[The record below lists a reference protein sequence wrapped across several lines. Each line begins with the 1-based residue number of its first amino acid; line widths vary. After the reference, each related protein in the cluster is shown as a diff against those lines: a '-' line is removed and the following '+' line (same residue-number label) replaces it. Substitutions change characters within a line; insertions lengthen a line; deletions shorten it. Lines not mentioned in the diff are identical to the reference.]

1 MVVMMMMMYNQDYAD
16 DLIEFDQMD
25 VDEDDVI
32 HLKMVVENTDV
43 ENQLYPSLMIQELMI
58 IEYSFDLRH

>member
-43 ENQLYPSLMIQELMI
+43 ENQLYPSLMIQELMM

>member
-25 VDEDDVI
+25 VDVYDVI
-32 HLKMVVENTDV
+32 HLEMVVENMVV
-43 ENQLYPSLMIQELMI
+43 EIQLHLNLMMMEQVLRM
-58 IEYSFDLRH
+58 FDY